1 MKKLLLPLA
10 CVLLL
15 SFTISDGGLTKEER
29 KMAVAEM
36 TNSHDHLMIALHGL
50 SKAQL
55 NYKMAPDSWSIAECV
70 EHIAISEDTFA
81 GMLQGLLQTEAD
93 PANREKVSVGD
104 KDLIAMMVDR
114 TNKVKTQKPFEPTGK
129 YGSHEATLK
138 AFKSAR
144 KKNIDFVNTS
154 NADFR
159 NRVQEFPFGTVDA
172 FQVVLFMSAHSER
185 HVRQIEEI
193 KTSADFPKM

>member
-81 GMLQGLLQTEAD
+81 GMLQGLLQTEAVYFLMN
-93 PANREKVSVGD
+93 PRIIS
-104 KDLIAMMVDR
+104 
-114 TNKVKTQKPFEPTGK
+114 
-129 YGSHEATLK
+129 LK
-138 AFKSAR
+138 QLK
-144 KKNIDFVNTS
+144 
-154 NADFR
+154 
-159 NRVQEFPFGTVDA
+159 
-172 FQVVLFMSAHSER
+172 M
-185 HVRQIEEI
+185 
-193 KTSADFPKM
+193 PK

>member
-10 CVLLL
+10 CILLL

-50 SKAQL
+50 SEAQL
-55 NYKMAPDSWSIAECV
+55 NYKMTPDSWSIAECV

-93 PANREKVSVGD
+93 PANRDKVSVGD

-129 YGSHEATLK
+129 YGSHEATLE

-144 KKNIDFVNTS
+144 KNNLDFVKNS
-154 NADFR
+154 DADFR